1 MIKVQLSKD
10 NILRVHYKAPQRIIT
25 KAVTL
30 ANEFINGNLL
40 PRKLSNGKLR
50 VIDVDTN
57 NRIVIENT
65 GKINLYEHQQYNKK
79 IKLISR

>member
-1 MIKVQLSKD
+1 MKKINLSTGE
-10 NILRVHYKAPQRIIT
+10 LRLHYKAPQRIID
-25 KAVTL
+25 KAVEL
-30 ANEFINGNLL
+30 ANQYIAGGLT
-40 PRKLSNGKLR
+40 PRKLSNGKLK

-57 NRIVIENT
+57 NRIVIEAN

>member
-1 MIKVQLSKD
+1 MIKVKLSND

-25 KAVTL
+25 KAVEL

-57 NRIVIENT
+57 NRIVIEST
-65 GKINLYEHQQYNKK
+65 GKISLYEHQQYNTA
-79 IKLISR
+79 IKRISR